1 MTTPVKIEQMDL
13 EGAVD
18 IRRKF
23 TEITMQ
29 YGKLQFAKRVIEK
42 QQSEVEEQF
51 DELTQTEE
59 KYLKSLHE
67 KYGVGSLDMETGI
80 FTPIEEK

>member
-18 IRRKF
+18 IRREF

>member
-42 QQSEVEEQF
+42 QQSEVEKQF

>member
-1 MTTPVKIEQMDL
+1 MDL

-42 QQSEVEEQF
+42 QQSEVEKQF